1 MSRMSEL
8 ALDIEERLIA
18 GEKPE
23 DIAEVLKVPL
33 DWIEVVAECAE

>member
-1 MSRMSEL
+1 MSKMSEL

-23 DIAEVLKVPL
+23 DIAVALEVPL

>member
-1 MSRMSEL
+1 MSRMSDL

-23 DIAEVLKVPL
+23 DIAEALKVPL
-33 DWIEVVAECAE
+33 DWIEAVLEYAE